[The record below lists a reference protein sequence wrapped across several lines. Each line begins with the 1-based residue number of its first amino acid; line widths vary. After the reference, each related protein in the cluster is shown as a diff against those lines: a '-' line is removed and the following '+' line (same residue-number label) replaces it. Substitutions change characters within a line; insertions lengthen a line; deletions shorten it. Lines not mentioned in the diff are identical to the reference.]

1 MTGDCVTTCYDHHH
15 LMNLFVNGS
24 THKLCLHSFIYV
36 HVHSRNARFS
46 SFIQWMHLFVL
57 LGSVFPVRVR
67 IAKVARHD
75 ESFVEVQCGHFLIL
89 NDVQHFLDMHVHA
102 ICSNFC

>member
-1 MTGDCVTTCYDHHH
+1 
-15 LMNLFVNGS
+15 
-24 THKLCLHSFIYV
+24 
-36 HVHSRNARFS
+36 
-46 SFIQWMHLFVL
+46 MHLFVL

-67 IAKVARHD
+67 IARHD

-102 ICSNFC
+102 ICSNFS